1 MQSLSTLAT
10 RLNGLW
16 KAILVII
23 AIFSAGLTIGASFAG
38 ALKIPQR
45 IAALEQ
51 RADSLT
57 SQIAGLSADVSAMR
71 KTSRQNLCLTIAE
84 RAHTDWRKCI
94 E

>member
-45 IAALEQ
+45 IIALEQ
-51 RADSLT
+51 RADALT
-57 SQIAGLSADVSAMR
+57 SQINSLGTDVAAIR
-71 KTSRQNLCLTIAE
+71 KTNRQNLCLTIAE
-84 RAHTDWRKCI
+84 RAHTDWRKCV